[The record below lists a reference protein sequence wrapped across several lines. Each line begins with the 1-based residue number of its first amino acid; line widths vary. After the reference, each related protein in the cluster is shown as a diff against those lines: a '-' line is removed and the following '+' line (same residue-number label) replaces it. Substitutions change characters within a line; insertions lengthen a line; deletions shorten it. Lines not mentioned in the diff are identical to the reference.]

1 MVWIGVYFADNGMKR
16 PSKCHSSCGSDSVR
30 DVELHHQVFLSRRKK
45 VTPVFDLG
53 VRGLAPRPE
62 EPVRF
67 AARTQ
72 PKSHRRMKNQP
83 RKPTPSQECTRF
95 GPKCFVKWAMRNVP
109 VFEEKTRPII
119 EASVAS
125 SFGTGSIHSKPL
137 PHKKRWPGL
146 QIKTFAPVWT
156 AAVKI

>member
-1 MVWIGVYFADNGMKR
+1 MDRRLFRRQRYEEAVQMPLKLRLGLSERRRTA
-16 PSKCHSSCGSDSVR
+16 SSSISESTEKSNASVR
-30 DVELHHQVFLSRRKK
+30 SWC
-45 VTPVFDLG
+45 TG
-53 VRGLAPRPE
+53 SCARPE

-83 RKPTPSQECTRF
+83 TKPTPSQECTRF

-146 QIKTFAPVWT
+146 QIKTCAPVWT